1 MTAPVDHHDSS
12 SDVRREG
19 EAQAPE
25 AGRDIHRPRGGIKG
39 PLLGLGL
46 LALLVIVALVST
58 IL

>member
-1 MTAPVDHHDSS
+1 MTAPVDHHERS
-12 SDVRREG
+12 SDVKREG
-19 EAQAPE
+19 EVQAPE

-46 LALLVIVALVST
+46 LVLLVIVGLVAT

>member
-12 SDVRREG
+12 SDAGREG

-46 LALLVIVALVST
+46 LALLVIAGLVAT